1 MREGELLLDQ
11 TRDASAGQ
19 TERDNAGQPSPN
31 PPPGHCFDRVLIE
44 GRDARAGPASYTPVS
59 NEPDRSMSLPGAR
72 ELPLRDVRDLAL
84 AVIEGAVAAESLAKE
99 LKKTPDR
106 SRHFAEIAER
116 LRSVVG
122 RPSIRT
128 ALSDASAVNVSMT
141 TPQQPLRLATPPELR
156 SAAEATPAR
165 SEAAA
170 VAPSRV
176 ELPRQSG
183 EQFVIETDLQKD
195 VVSPRLERIEELLK
209 ALVEAERSDHLEA
222 RLVRLEEAIGRA
234 LARRDEGERYALRT
248 PEEAIALAARLTER
262 LRRDPRVVVRIE
274 P

>member
-1 MREGELLLDQ
+1 MTKEP
-11 TRDASAGQ
+11 
-19 TERDNAGQPSPN
+19 ERS
-31 PPPGHCFDRVLIE
+31 I
-44 GRDARAGPASYTPVS
+44 
-59 NEPDRSMSLPGAR
+59 SLTGAR

-116 LRSVVG
+116 LRAVVG

-128 ALSDASAVNVSMT
+128 ALSEQTGTVALAA
-141 TPQQPLRLATPPELR
+141 PPLRLATPAELR
-156 SAAEATPAR
+156 TAEVPAVVR
-165 SEAAA
+165 E
-170 VAPSRV
+170 
-176 ELPRQSG
+176 SG
-183 EQFVIETDLQKD
+183 ELLVETDL
-195 VVSPRLERIEELLK
+195 SPHLERIEQLLRG
-209 ALVEAERSDHLEA
+209 LIEAEHAERLEA
-222 RLVRLEEAIGRA
+222 RLSRLEEAIGRA
-234 LARRDEGERYALRT
+234 IARRDEGERYALRT

>member
-1 MREGELLLDQ
+1 MREDLLLLDQ
-11 TRDASAGQ
+11 TPDAAVGP
-19 TERDNAGQPSPN
+19 TERDNAREVCRSPARLGTHA
-31 PPPGHCFDRVLIE
+31 PL
-44 GRDARAGPASYTPVS
+44 RDARAGQASYALVA
-59 NEPDRSMSLPGAR
+59 NEPERSMSLPGAR

-116 LRSVVG
+116 LRSVVS

-128 ALSDASAVNVSMT
+128 ALSEDAGGSNNIAMT

-156 SAAEATPAR
+156 TATPTA
-165 SEAAA
+165 E
-170 VAPSRV
+170 VAP
-176 ELPRQSG
+176 PRQSG
-183 EQFVIETDLQKD
+183 EQIVIETD
-195 VVSPRLERIEELLK
+195 VSPQLERIEELVK
-209 ALVEAERSDHLEA
+209 ALVEADASERLEA
-222 RLVRLEEAIGRA
+222 RLTRLEEAIGRA